1 MESKAFVMRKIED
14 SQKQLNN
21 LDSVDHQKLQ
31 VLQRFHRDTADAV
44 LWLRANKS
52 KFKMDIIEPALM
64 TLTVPDRRYQAAVEN
79 ISSGFDSSSY
89 IVSRN
94 SRGNFISGKLL

>member
-14 SQKQLNN
+14 LQKQLNN

-31 VLQRFHRDTADAV
+31 LLQRFNRDTGDAV

-52 KFKMDIIEPALM
+52 KFKMAIIEPALM

-79 ISSGFDSSSY
+79 MMGAGRMK
-89 IVSRN
+89 VSFPL
-94 SRGNFISGKLL
+94 SIAFEADHSF